1 MIITICFCVG
11 DLDTVT
17 SSATGYAF
25 IQIFYDST
33 GSVAS
38 ATAMAAFVVF
48 VLVAAYLT
56 CIATASRQ
64 LFAFARDSGMPFSPW
79 LATVSRTW
87 YVNSLSYPLFFAEEH
102 LIYVIKVQ
110 IKTNCS

>member
-11 DLDTVT
+11 DLDRVT
-17 SSATGYAF
+17 NSATGYAF

-38 ATAMAAFVVF
+38 ATAMSVFVVF

-64 LFAFARDSGMPFSPW
+64 LFAFARDKGMPFSPW
-79 LATVSRTW
+79 LASVSPTW
-87 YVNSLSYPLFFAEEH
+87 YVYSSQIVSLKFPR
-102 LIYVIKVQ
+102 
-110 IKTNCS
+110 

>member
-11 DLDTVT
+11 DVNEVT
-17 SSATGYAF
+17 STATGYAF
-25 IQIFYDST
+25 IQIFYNST

-38 ATAMAAFVVF
+38 ATAMSVFVIF

-64 LFAFARDSGMPFSPW
+64 LFAFARDKGVPFSGW
-79 LATVSRTW
+79 LARVSPTW
-87 YVNSLSYPLFFAEEH
+87 YVTH
-102 LIYVIKVQ
+102 
-110 IKTNCS
+110 